1 MKKRIYILIQILVIL
16 FAKVGFVGA
25 QDQKLNILTTIFPIY
40 DFTRTVAGDF
50 AEVSMLL
57 PPGADSHS
65 YEPTPRDILKIQN
78 ADLFIY
84 IGGESDIWVDQIL
97 SSLSDKKPRTLVLIH
112 SVNALPEEVVPGMQ
126 AEKESQSSDETDVV
140 YDEHIWLSPLNAI
153 KMADAIAA
161 SLTESDPAHA
171 PDFES
176 HRAALDQKLQELDHT
191 FRDIVK
197 SAKRQII
204 IVGDRF
210 PFRYLTEEY
219 GLEYYAAFPGC
230 SAEVEPS
237 ASTVAFLI
245 DKVKTEKIPVVFYIE
260 FSTHKIADAIADA
273 TGAKTMLL
281 HSAHNVSQEDIDS
294 GITYLSIMTE
304 NAEKL
309 REALN

>member
-97 SSLSDKKPRTLVLIH
+97 SSLGDKKPKTLVLIQ

-126 AEKESQSSDETDVV
+126 AEEESRSSDESDVV
-140 YDEHIWLSPLNAI
+140 YD
-153 KMADAIAA
+153 
-161 SLTESDPAHA
+161 
-171 PDFES
+171 
-176 HRAALDQKLQELDHT
+176 
-191 FRDIVK
+191 
-197 SAKRQII
+197 
-204 IVGDRF
+204 
-210 PFRYLTEEY
+210 
-219 GLEYYAAFPGC
+219 
-230 SAEVEPS
+230 
-237 ASTVAFLI
+237 
-245 DKVKTEKIPVVFYIE
+245 
-260 FSTHKIADAIADA
+260 
-273 TGAKTMLL
+273 
-281 HSAHNVSQEDIDS
+281 
-294 GITYLSIMTE
+294 
-304 NAEKL
+304 
-309 REALN
+309 

>member
-97 SSLSDKKPRTLVLIH
+97 SSLGDKKPRTLVLIH

-126 AEKESQSSDETDVV
+126 AEEESQSSDESDVV

-153 KMADAIAA
+153 KMADAITA
-161 SLTESDPAHA
+161 SLTESDPAHT

>member
-1 MKKRIYILIQILVIL
+1 M
-16 FAKVGFVGA
+16 
-25 QDQKLNILTTIFPIY
+25 NILTTIFPIY
-40 DFTRTVAGDF
+40 DFARTVAGDH
-50 AEVSMLL
+50 ADVSMLL
-57 PPGADSHS
+57 PPGAESHT

-97 SSLSDKKPRTLVLIH
+97 SSLGDKKPRTLVLIH

-126 AEKESQSSDETDVV
+126 AEEESPTSGEDEVV
-140 YDEHIWLSPLNAI
+140 YDEHIWTSPLNAI
-153 KMADAIAA
+153 KMVDAITVAL
-161 SLTESDPAHA
+161 SELDPAHA
-171 PDFES
+171 ADFENN
-176 HRAALDQKLQELDHT
+176 RAALDQKLQELDQT

-197 SAKRQII
+197 TAKRKTI

-245 DKVKTEKIPVVFYIE
+245 EKVKAEKIPIVFYIE

-294 GITYLSIMTE
+294 GITYLNIMSE

>member
-40 DFTRTVAGDF
+40 DFTRTVAGDH
-50 AEVSMLL
+50 ADVSMLL
-57 PPGADSHS
+57 PPGAESHT

-78 ADLFIY
+78 SDLFIY
-84 IGGESDIWVDQIL
+84 IGGESDMWVDQIL
-97 SSLSDKKPRTLVLIH
+97 SSLGDKKPRTLVLIH

-126 AEKESQSSDETDVV
+126 AEEESPTSGEDEVV
-140 YDEHIWLSPLNAI
+140 YDEHIWTSPLNAI
-153 KMADAIAA
+153 KMVDAITVAL
-161 SLTESDPAHA
+161 SELDPAHA
-171 PDFES
+171 ADFENN
-176 HRAALDQKLQELDHT
+176 RAALDQKLQELDQT

-197 SAKRQII
+197 TAKRKTI

-245 DKVKTEKIPVVFYIE
+245 EKVKAEKIPIVFYIE

-294 GITYLSIMTE
+294 GITYLNIMSE

>member
-1 MKKRIYILIQILVIL
+1 
-16 FAKVGFVGA
+16 
-25 QDQKLNILTTIFPIY
+25 
-40 DFTRTVAGDF
+40 
-50 AEVSMLL
+50 
-57 PPGADSHS
+57 
-65 YEPTPRDILKIQN
+65 
-78 ADLFIY
+78 
-84 IGGESDIWVDQIL
+84 
-97 SSLSDKKPRTLVLIH
+97 
-112 SVNALPEEVVPGMQ
+112 MQ
-126 AEKESQSSDETDVV
+126 AEEESQSSDETDVV

-176 HRAALDQKLQELDHT
+176 HRAALDQKLQELDQT

-197 SAKRQII
+197 SAKRKTI

>member
-1 MKKRIYILIQILVIL
+1 MKKRLLFLIQILVIL
-16 FAKVGFVGA
+16 FAKAGLVTA
-25 QDQKLNILTTIFPIY
+25 EDQKLNFLTTIFPIY
-40 DFTRTVAGDF
+40 DFARTVAGDH
-50 AEVSMLL
+50 ADVSMLL
-57 PPGADSHS
+57 PPGAESHT

-78 ADLFIY
+78 SDVFIY
-84 IGGESDIWVDQIL
+84 IGGESDMWVDQIL
-97 SSLSDKKPRTLVLIH
+97 SSLGDKKPRTLVLIH

-126 AEKESQSSDETDVV
+126 AEEESPTSGEDEVV
-140 YDEHIWLSPLNAI
+140 YDEHIWTSPLNAI
-153 KMADAIAA
+153 KMVDAITVAL
-161 SLTESDPAHA
+161 SELDPAHA
-171 PDFES
+171 ADFENN
-176 HRAALDQKLQELDHT
+176 RATLDQKLQELDQT

-197 SAKRQII
+197 TAKRTTI

-245 DKVKTEKIPVVFYIE
+245 EKVKAEKIPIVFYIE

-273 TGAKTMLL
+273 TGTKTMLL

-294 GITYLSIMTE
+294 GITYLNIMSE

>member
-1 MKKRIYILIQILVIL
+1 MKKRLLFLIQILVIL
-16 FAKVGFVGA
+16 FAKAGLVTA
-25 QDQKLNILTTIFPIY
+25 EDQKMNILTTIFPIY
-40 DFTRTVAGDF
+40 DFARTVAGDH
-50 AEVSMLL
+50 ADVSMLL
-57 PPGADSHS
+57 PPGAESHT

-84 IGGESDIWVDQIL
+84 IGGESDMWVDQIL
-97 SSLSDKKPRTLVLIH
+97 SSLGDKKPRTLVLIH

-126 AEKESQSSDETDVV
+126 AEEESPTSGEDEVV
-140 YDEHIWLSPLNAI
+140 YDEHIWTSPLNAI
-153 KMADAIAA
+153 KMVDAITVAL
-161 SLTESDPAHA
+161 SELDPAHA
-171 PDFES
+171 ADFENN
-176 HRAALDQKLQELDHT
+176 RAALDQKLQELDQT

-197 SAKRQII
+197 TAKRKTI

-245 DKVKTEKIPVVFYIE
+245 EKVKAEKIPIVFYIE

-294 GITYLSIMTE
+294 GITYLNIMSE

>member
-1 MKKRIYILIQILVIL
+1 M
-16 FAKVGFVGA
+16 
-25 QDQKLNILTTIFPIY
+25 NILTTIFPIY
-40 DFTRTVAGDF
+40 DFARTVAGDH
-50 AEVSMLL
+50 ADVSMLL
-57 PPGADSHS
+57 PPGAESHT

-84 IGGESDIWVDQIL
+84 IGGESDMWVDQIL
-97 SSLSDKKPRTLVLIH
+97 SSLGDKKPRTLVLIH

-126 AEKESQSSDETDVV
+126 AEEESPTSGEDEVV
-140 YDEHIWLSPLNAI
+140 YDEHIWTSPLNAI
-153 KMADAIAA
+153 KMVDAITVAL
-161 SLTESDPAHA
+161 SELDPAHA
-171 PDFES
+171 ADFENN
-176 HRAALDQKLQELDHT
+176 RAALDQKFQELDQT

-197 SAKRQII
+197 TAKRKTI

-245 DKVKTEKIPVVFYIE
+245 EKVKAEKIPIVFYIE

-294 GITYLSIMTE
+294 GITYLNIMSE

>member
-1 MKKRIYILIQILVIL
+1 MKKRLFFLVQILIIL
-16 FAKVGFVGA
+16 FVKVGFVA
-25 QDQKLNILTTIFPIY
+25 AEDQKLNILTTIFPIY
-40 DFTRTVAGDF
+40 DFSRTIAADH
-50 AEVSMLL
+50 ADISMLL
-57 PPGADSHS
+57 PSGADSHS

-97 SSLSDKKPRTLVLIH
+97 TSLGDKKPQTLVLLNF
-112 SVNALPEEVVPGMQ
+112 VNALPEEVVPGMQ
-126 AEKESQSSDETDVV
+126 AEEEHDSTGKTEIV

-171 PDFES
+171 ADFEKN
-176 HRAALDQKLQELDHT
+176 RVALDQKLQELDQT
-191 FRDIVK
+191 FRDIVS
-197 SAKRQII
+197 SAKRKTI

-210 PFRYLTEEY
+210 PFRYLAEEY

-245 DKVKTEKIPVVFYIE
+245 DKVKAEKIPVVFYIE
-260 FSTHKIADAIADA
+260 FSTHKIADAIANA

-281 HSAHNVSQEDIDS
+281 HSAHIVSQEEINS
-294 GITYLSIMTE
+294 GITYLSIMNE

>member
-16 FAKVGFVGA
+16 FAKVGFVAA

-40 DFTRTVAGDF
+40 DFTRTVAGSF

-57 PPGADSHS
+57 PPGAESHT

-78 ADLFIY
+78 SDLFIY
-84 IGGESDIWVDQIL
+84 IGGESDMWVDQIL
-97 SSLSDKKPRTLVLIH
+97 SSLGDKKPRTLVLIH

-126 AEKESQSSDETDVV
+126 AEEESPTSGEDEVV
-140 YDEHIWLSPLNAI
+140 YDEHIWTSPLNAI
-153 KMADAIAA
+153 KMVDAITVAL
-161 SLTESDPAHA
+161 SELDPAHA
-171 PDFES
+171 ADFENN
-176 HRAALDQKLQELDHT
+176 RAALDQKLQELDQT

-197 SAKRQII
+197 TAKRKTI

-245 DKVKTEKIPVVFYIE
+245 EKVKAEKIPIVFYIE

-294 GITYLSIMTE
+294 GITYLNIMSE

>member
-1 MKKRIYILIQILVIL
+1 
-16 FAKVGFVGA
+16 
-25 QDQKLNILTTIFPIY
+25 
-40 DFTRTVAGDF
+40 
-50 AEVSMLL
+50 
-57 PPGADSHS
+57 
-65 YEPTPRDILKIQN
+65 
-78 ADLFIY
+78 
-84 IGGESDIWVDQIL
+84 
-97 SSLSDKKPRTLVLIH
+97 
-112 SVNALPEEVVPGMQ
+112 
-126 AEKESQSSDETDVV
+126 
-140 YDEHIWLSPLNAI
+140 
-153 KMADAIAA
+153 
-161 SLTESDPAHA
+161 
-171 PDFES
+171 
-176 HRAALDQKLQELDHT
+176 LDQT

-197 SAKRQII
+197 SAKRKTI

>member
-1 MKKRIYILIQILVIL
+1 MKKRLLFLIQILVIL
-16 FAKVGFVGA
+16 FAKAGLVTA
-25 QDQKLNILTTIFPIY
+25 EDQKLNILTTIFPIY
-40 DFTRTVAGDF
+40 DFARTVAGDH
-50 AEVSMLL
+50 ADVSMLL
-57 PPGADSHS
+57 PPGAESHT

-84 IGGESDIWVDQIL
+84 IGGESDMWVDQIL
-97 SSLSDKKPRTLVLIH
+97 SSLGDKKPRTLVLIH

-126 AEKESQSSDETDVV
+126 AEEESPTSGEDEVV
-140 YDEHIWLSPLNAI
+140 YDEHIWTSPLNAI
-153 KMADAIAA
+153 KMVDAITVAL
-161 SLTESDPAHA
+161 SELDPAHA
-171 PDFES
+171 ADFENN
-176 HRAALDQKLQELDHT
+176 RAALDQKFQELDQT

-197 SAKRQII
+197 TAKRKTI

-245 DKVKTEKIPVVFYIE
+245 EKVKAEKIPIVFYIE

-294 GITYLSIMTE
+294 GITYLNIMSE

>member
-1 MKKRIYILIQILVIL
+1 MKKRLFILVQILIIL
-16 FAKVGFVGA
+16 FVKVGFVA
-25 QDQKLNILTTIFPIY
+25 AEDQKLNILTTIFPIY
-40 DFTRTVAGDF
+40 DFTRTIATDH
-50 AEVSMLL
+50 ADVSMLL
-57 PPGADSHS
+57 PSGADSHS

-97 SSLSDKKPRTLVLIH
+97 TSLGDKKPQTLLLINF
-112 SVNALPEEVVPGMQ
+112 VNALPEEVVPGMQ
-126 AEKESQSSDETDVV
+126 AEEEHDSSGKTEIV

-161 SLTESDPAHA
+161 SLTESDPAQA
-171 PDFES
+171 ADFENN
-176 HRAALDQKLQELDHT
+176 RVALDQKLQELDQT
-191 FRDIVK
+191 FRDIVS
-197 SAKRQII
+197 SAKRKTI

-210 PFRYLTEEY
+210 PFRYLAEEY

-245 DKVKTEKIPVVFYIE
+245 DKVKAEKIPIVFYIE
-260 FSTHKIADAIADA
+260 FSTHKIADAIANA

-281 HSAHNVSQEDIDS
+281 HSAHIVSQEEIDS
-294 GITYLSIMTE
+294 GITYLSIMNE

>member
-1 MKKRIYILIQILVIL
+1 MKKRLLFLIQILVIL
-16 FAKVGFVGA
+16 FAKAGLVTA
-25 QDQKLNILTTIFPIY
+25 EDQKMNIITTIFPIY
-40 DFTRTVAGDF
+40 DFARTVAGDH
-50 AEVSMLL
+50 ADVSMLL
-57 PPGADSHS
+57 PPGAESHT

-84 IGGESDIWVDQIL
+84 IGGESDMWVDQIL
-97 SSLSDKKPRTLVLIH
+97 SSLGDKKPRTLVLIH

-126 AEKESQSSDETDVV
+126 AEEESPTSGEAEVV
-140 YDEHIWLSPLNAI
+140 YDEHIWTSPLNAI
-153 KMADAIAA
+153 KMVDAITVAL
-161 SLTESDPAHA
+161 SELDPAHA
-171 PDFES
+171 ADFENN
-176 HRAALDQKLQELDHT
+176 RAALDQKFQELDQT
-191 FRDIVK
+191 FRDIK
-197 SAKRQII
+197 TAKRRKTI

-245 DKVKTEKIPVVFYIE
+245 EKVKAEKIPIVFYIE

-294 GITYLSIMTE
+294 GITYLNIMSE